1 MWGEAEGV
9 GNPLKSVEEI
19 RTEALAVPIG
29 TIEPDAQRIGG
40 TGRKTACKQHPAEVK
55 VLLSSSLTAVE
66 INRGTKKAE
75 FRARLAETSKI
86 ITLSCWTSKQ
96 VRAAMRPS
104 TQPFSEHAG
113 FYQPSSSPE
122 MDVC

>member
-66 INRGTKKAE
+66 INRGTKKP
-75 FRARLAETSKI
+75 RLN
-86 ITLSCWTSKQ
+86 
-96 VRAAMRPS
+96 
-104 TQPFSEHAG
+104 SEHG
-113 FYQPSSSPE
+113 WQRLPK
-122 MDVC
+122 